1 MRVKC
6 RVRIPQIQELLEVPN
21 MFADI
26 DNLKVGITFHLLL
39 YILAVPAS
47 MHTYILIMAF
57 N

>member
-1 MRVKC
+1 
-6 RVRIPQIQELLEVPN
+6 

-39 YILAVPAS
+39 YILAVRAS